1 MATDEQRS
9 KIMDNDVLL
18 EMQIASDL
26 DKSKFVAPSIKGY
39 VSNTMDNIKKIE
51 VKAEMLWSEKKITKI
66 TRDKIISDMASI
78 RYSVTQMNN
87 EHDVL
92 TSMLEA
98 VQAEKKDD

>member
-1 MATDEQRS
+1 ME
-9 KIMDNDVLL
+9 NDVLL

-26 DKSKFVAPSIKGY
+26 NNHKFVAPSIKGY
-39 VSNTMDNIKKIE
+39 VSTAIDNIKKTE

-66 TRDKIISDMASI
+66 TRDNLISDMESL
-78 RYSVTQMNN
+78 RYCITQINN

-98 VQAEKKDD
+98 TQQEKKDD

>member
-1 MATDEQRS
+1 MH
-9 KIMDNDVLL
+9 NDALL

-26 DKSKFVAPSIKGY
+26 DKSKFIAPSIKGY
-39 VSNTMDNIKKIE
+39 VSNAMDNIKKIE

-92 TSMLEA
+92 TSMLET
-98 VQAEKKDD
+98 VQTEKKDD

>member
-9 KIMDNDVLL
+9 KIMHNDALL

-26 DKSKFVAPSIKGY
+26 DKSKFIAPSIKGY
-39 VSNTMDNIKKIE
+39 VSNAMDNIKKIE

-92 TSMLEA
+92 TSMLET
-98 VQAEKKDD
+98 VQTEKKDD